1 MKRSSLFAG
10 AFAAAFALAGGVA
23 LAADDAASAQHAG
36 MRMGLSPE
44 QRLVL
49 MQENRDSFKSLGD
62 ADRKAA
68 RQKMRDDWMAMTEA
82 QRDARKAELQKK
94 WNALSPDQQ
103 QKLRDQAAQWRAQHQ
118 GGGQ

>member
-1 MKRSSLFAG
+1 MKRSSLFAA
-10 AFAAAFALAGGVA
+10 AFAGAFALAGGVA
-23 LAADDAASAQHAG
+23 SAADDTPATHAG

-49 MQENRDSFKSLGD
+49 MQENRDANKSLSD

-68 RQKMRDDWMAMTEA
+68 RQKMRDSWMAMTDA
-82 QRDARKAELQKK
+82 QRDARKTELQKK
-94 WNALSPDQQ
+94 WDALTPDQQ
-103 QKLRDQAAQWRAQHQ
+103 QQLRDQAAQWRAQHQ